1 MANKIGNKRYNKLL
15 SYRNNY
21 YPTGGLLG
29 NFGNQFKE
37 GFQSGKLN
45 APITAIGGIAGN
57 MIGGGKQTGAGN
69 LISSAAN
76 IASAIPGPWG
86 AVAGAGLQVLG
97 GATNALFGT
106 KWNQENIA
114 KTEGTINN
122 LRGLQAD
129 ANSADTLAN
138 MVNNLALGDATFS
151 DSYIGDD
158 GLFSN
163 KAARKARKL
172 RAEMNDANQ
181 YAMNT
186 LELNANNISS
196 SVLDSLE
203 SNYMAL
209 GGLLNKYSNGG
220 SIHINPENRG
230 KFNAT
235 KKRTGKTTEELTHS
249 KNPLTR
255 KRAIFAQNAAK
266 WKHALGGKL
275 DNETPWY
282 YPFLYN
288 MPGASFKDGRYV
300 GNRLL
305 HPIGESYGGGST
317 AGGGVTSSFNVNDY
331 SDLTFNEAFDK
342 AYNNDESVFKYGE
355 KLYNTKKENNPVR
368 ELNNRFVGGSKNR
381 SKLTKRD
388 SYQHE
393 VGPYRLKGL
402 ESPFTKFSFGGHL
415 NTNGSDFM
423 TGLTYIDNGDTHEN
437 NPYEGVPMGMDSEG
451 TPNLVEQ
458 GEVVFN
464 DYVYSNRLRVPKAV
478 RKKYKLRDDMT
489 FADAVKHLTK
499 GYEERPN
506 DSISRDTAMEVLADL
521 ANVQE
526 AERANESIK
535 LDRNISAYGGKINRF
550 DDGGK
555 KKSSGFNWNNLGEP
569 PLWNNLSEHPNPS
582 SPTIINN
589 TWMPTA
595 INPYKGV
602 PNYYGYDKPFW
613 MNDKGE
619 YTKEYTD
626 FINNVYN
633 VDMFKQHM
641 KDQFNWYDN
650 ATEEQKK
657 SPRYAAIQ
665 NFIDTSPEW
674 YENRNTIDNWAISDN
689 LFNTAKQA
697 ALDKNTGIMHVG
709 DMFAQYKR
717 GKADSLMPNG
727 LFPNDLNARIKTPD
741 LLKNAGKE
749 EPSLYL
755 GRSNEALR
763 YAPAIGLGAA
773 VISDALGITNN
784 PEYENAARIEAASRA
799 DYKPVGWNRVGNML
813 RYDPI
818 DRDHYLNRLDATAS
832 ANRRAIAN
840 QSSGNRGAAI
850 AGLLAS
856 DYNTMDKLG
865 EADFNTAKEN
875 FARRAQVEEFNR
887 ATNQLNSQGLLQA
900 DTANQ
905 GAYANATGRRLT
917 GLTTAAQMRQ
927 GIKDAAEAN
936 RTANM
941 SEFLSALGDIGYEN
955 KAMNIIR
962 RLAESGAL
970 GGLSAEHPLASG
982 YLATPGSRRRN
993 KRRR

>member
-1 MANKIGNKRYNKLL
+1 MANKTSNKRYNKLL

-21 YPTGGLLG
+21 YPLGGLLG

-37 GFQSGKLN
+37 GFQEGKLN

-69 LISSAAN
+69 LISSASN

-86 AVAGAGLQVLG
+86 AVAGAGLQILG

-106 KWNQENIA
+106 KWNRENIA
-114 KTEGTINN
+114 KTENTINN
-122 LRGLQAD
+122 LRGLRAD
-129 ANSADTLAN
+129 ANSVDTLTN
-138 MVNNLALGDATFS
+138 MVNNLTLGDATFS

-172 RAEMNDANQ
+172 RAEMRDAND
-181 YAMNT
+181 YAIDT
-186 LELNANNISS
+186 LELNADNINTGI
-196 SVLDSLE
+196 LDSLE
-203 SNYMAL
+203 SNYAAL
-209 GGLLNKYSNGG
+209 GGFINKYSDGG

-255 KRAIFAQNAAK
+255 KRAIFAQNASH
-266 WKHALGGKL
+266 WKHA
-275 DNETPWY
+275 
-282 YPFLYN
+282 
-288 MPGASFKDGRYV
+288 
-300 GNRLL
+300 
-305 HPIGESYGGGST
+305 
-317 AGGGVTSSFNVNDY
+317 
-331 SDLTFNEAFDK
+331 
-342 AYNNDESVFKYGE
+342 
-355 KLYNTKKENNPVR
+355 
-368 ELNNRFVGGSKNR
+368 
-381 SKLTKRD
+381 
-388 SYQHE
+388 
-393 VGPYRLKGL
+393 
-402 ESPFTKFSFGGHL
+402 FGGHL

-423 TGLTYIDNGDTHEN
+423 TGLTYIDNGNTHEN
-437 NPYEGVPMGMDSEG
+437 NPYEGVPMGADSEG

-464 DYVYSNRLRVPKAV
+464 DYVYSNRLQVPKDV
-478 RKKYKLRDDMT
+478 RKKYKLRDNMT
-489 FADAVKHLTK
+489 FADAVKYLTK
-499 GYEERPN
+499 SYEERPN
-506 DSISRDTAMEVLADL
+506 DSISRDTAMEILADL
-521 ANVQE
+521 ANAQE
-526 AERANESIK
+526 AERANESIRINK
-535 LDRNISAYGGKINRF
+535 NKSAYGGKINRF
-550 DDGGK
+550 DRGEDK
-555 KKSSGFNWNNLGEP
+555 ESNDFNWNNLGEA
-569 PLWNNLSEHPNPS
+569 PLWNNLLEQPNPS
-582 SPTIINN
+582 SPTILNN

-619 YTKEYTD
+619 YNKEYTD

-633 VDMFKQHM
+633 VDMFKKHL
-641 KDQFNWYDN
+641 KDQFNFYDN

-674 YENRNTIDNWAISDN
+674 YENRNTIDDWAISDN
-689 LFNTAKQA
+689 LFNTAKKLA
-697 ALDKNTGIMHVG
+697 VDKNTGIMHVG

-717 GKADSLMPNG
+717 GKANSLMPNG
-727 LFPNDLNARIKTPD
+727 LFPNNLNDRIKTPD
-741 LLKNAGKE
+741 LIKNAGKE
-749 EPSLYL
+749 EPPLYL

-773 VISDALGITNN
+773 VISDALGLTNN

-799 DYKPVGWNRVGNML
+799 DYKPVGFERLGNYL
-813 RYDPI
+813 KYRPFDTDYL
-818 DRDHYLNRLDATAS
+818 LNRMDADAAAS
-832 ANRRAIAN
+832 RRAIAN
-840 QSSGNRGAAI
+840 QSAGNTGAAI
-850 AGLLAS
+850 AGILAS
-856 DYNTMDKLG
+856 DYNTIGRLG
-865 EADFNTAKEN
+865 EAKIAADKEN

-887 ATNQLNSQGLLQA
+887 ATNQYNSQGALQA

-905 GAYANATGRRLT
+905 GAYANASGRRLT

-936 RTANM
+936 RAANI

-955 KAMNIIR
+955 KSMNIIR

-970 GGLSAEHPLASG
+970 GGLSAGHPLAEEI
-982 YLATPGSRRRN
+982 ATPGSRRKN

>member
-21 YPTGGLLG
+21 YAPGGLLG

-37 GFQSGKLN
+37 GFQEGKLN

-57 MIGGGKQTGAGN
+57 MIGGGKQTGVGN
-69 LISSAAN
+69 LLSSASN

-97 GATNALFGT
+97 GITNAAFGT
-106 KWNQENIA
+106 KWNKENIA
-114 KTEGTINN
+114 KTENTINN

-129 ANSADTLAN
+129 ANSHDSLVAN
-138 MVNNLALGDATFS
+138 INNLALGDTTFS
-151 DSYIGDD
+151 NSYIGKD
-158 GLFSN
+158 GWFSN
-163 KAARKARKL
+163 KAAKKARKL
-172 RAEMNDANQ
+172 RAEMRDAND
-181 YAMNT
+181 YAIDT
-186 LELNANNISS
+186 LELNADNISTDI
-196 SVLDSLE
+196 LDSLE
-203 SNYMAL
+203 SNYAAL
-209 GGLLNKYSNGG
+209 GGFINKYSDGG
-220 SIHINPENRG
+220 SIHINPANRG

-255 KRAIFAQNAAK
+255 KRAIFAQNASH
-266 WKHALGGKL
+266 WKHA
-275 DNETPWY
+275 
-282 YPFLYN
+282 
-288 MPGASFKDGRYV
+288 
-300 GNRLL
+300 
-305 HPIGESYGGGST
+305 
-317 AGGGVTSSFNVNDY
+317 
-331 SDLTFNEAFDK
+331 
-342 AYNNDESVFKYGE
+342 
-355 KLYNTKKENNPVR
+355 
-368 ELNNRFVGGSKNR
+368 
-381 SKLTKRD
+381 
-388 SYQHE
+388 
-393 VGPYRLKGL
+393 
-402 ESPFTKFSFGGHL
+402 FGGHL

-437 NPYEGVPMGMDSEG
+437 NPYEGVPMGADSEG

-464 DYVYSNRLRVPKAV
+464 DYVYSNRLQVPKDV
-478 RKKYKLRDDMT
+478 RKKYKLRDNMT
-489 FADAVKHLTK
+489 FADAVKYLTK
-499 GYEERPN
+499 SYEERPN

-526 AERANESIK
+526 AERANKEYN
-535 LDRNISAYGGKINRF
+535 LDKNISAYGGKINRF
-550 DDGGK
+550 DDGGYTK
-555 KKSSGFNWNNLGEP
+555 ETDFNWNNLGET
-569 PLWNNLSEHPNPS
+569 PLWNNLLEKQNPS
-582 SPTIINN
+582 SPTIFNN

-619 YTKEYTD
+619 YNKEYID

-633 VDMFKQHM
+633 VDMFKKHL

-674 YENRNTIDNWAISDN
+674 YENRNTIDDWAISDN
-689 LFNTAKQA
+689 LFNTAKKLA
-697 ALDKNTGIMHVG
+697 VDKNTGIMHVG

-717 GKADSLMPNG
+717 GKANSLMPNG
-727 LFPNDLNARIKTPD
+727 LFPNNLNDRIKTPD
-741 LLKNAGKE
+741 LIKNAGKE
-749 EPSLYL
+749 EPPLYL

-799 DYKPVGWNRVGNML
+799 DYKPVGFERLGNYL
-813 RYDPI
+813 KYKPFDT
-818 DRDHYLNRLDATAS
+818 DYLLNRMDADAAAS
-832 ANRRAIAN
+832 RRAIAN
-840 QSSGNRGAAI
+840 QSAGNTGAAI
-850 AGLLAS
+850 AGILAS
-856 DYNTMDKLG
+856 DYNTIGRLG
-865 EADFNTAKEN
+865 EAKIAADKEN

-887 ATNQLNSQGLLQA
+887 ATNQYNSQGALQA
-900 DTANQ
+900 DIANQ
-905 GAYANATGRRLT
+905 GAYANALSRRLT

-936 RTANM
+936 RAANI

-955 KAMNIIR
+955 KSMNIIR
-962 RLAESGAL
+962 RLAESNAFGR
-970 GGLSAEHPLASG
+970 LSAGHPLVEEI
-982 YLATPGSRRRN
+982 ATPGSRRKN

>member
-21 YPTGGLLG
+21 YAPGGLLG

-37 GFQSGKLN
+37 GFQEGKLN
-45 APITAIGGIAGN
+45 APIIAIGDIAGN

-69 LISSAAN
+69 LISSASN

-97 GATNALFGT
+97 GITNAAFGT
-106 KWNQENIA
+106 KWNKENIA
-114 KTEGTINN
+114 KTENTINN
-122 LRGLQAD
+122 LRGLRAD
-129 ANSADTLAN
+129 ANSVDTLTN
-138 MVNNLALGDATFS
+138 MVNNLTLGDATFS
-151 DSYIGDD
+151 DSYIGKD
-158 GLFSN
+158 GWFSN
-163 KAARKARKL
+163 KAAIKARKL
-172 RAEMNDANQ
+172 RAEMRDAND
-181 YAMNT
+181 YAIDT
-186 LELNANNISS
+186 LELNDDNISTGI
-196 SVLDSLE
+196 LDSLE
-203 SNYMAL
+203 SNYAAL
-209 GGLLNKYSNGG
+209 GGFINKYSDGG
-220 SIHINPENRG
+220 SIHINPANRG

-255 KRAIFAQNAAK
+255 KRAIFAQNASH
-266 WKHALGGKL
+266 WKHA
-275 DNETPWY
+275 
-282 YPFLYN
+282 
-288 MPGASFKDGRYV
+288 
-300 GNRLL
+300 
-305 HPIGESYGGGST
+305 
-317 AGGGVTSSFNVNDY
+317 
-331 SDLTFNEAFDK
+331 
-342 AYNNDESVFKYGE
+342 
-355 KLYNTKKENNPVR
+355 
-368 ELNNRFVGGSKNR
+368 
-381 SKLTKRD
+381 
-388 SYQHE
+388 
-393 VGPYRLKGL
+393 
-402 ESPFTKFSFGGHL
+402 FGGHL

-437 NPYEGVPMGMDSEG
+437 NPYEGVPMGADSEG

-464 DYVYSNRLRVPKAV
+464 DYVYSNRLQVPKAM
-478 RKKYKLRDDMT
+478 RKKYKLRDNMT
-489 FADAVKHLTK
+489 FADAVKYLTK
-499 GYEERPN
+499 SYEERPN

-526 AERANESIK
+526 VIRTNKGYNSDK
-535 LDRNISAYGGKINRF
+535 NISAYGGKINRF
-550 DDGGK
+550 DDGGNK
-555 KKSSGFNWNNLGEP
+555 WT
-569 PLWNNLSEHPNPS
+569 PS
-582 SPTIINN
+582 V
-589 TWMPTA
+589 

-619 YTKEYTD
+619 YNKEYID

-633 VDMFKQHM
+633 VDMFKKHL

-674 YENRNTIDNWAISDN
+674 YENRNTIDDWAISDN
-689 LFNTAKQA
+689 LFNTAKKL

-717 GKADSLMPNG
+717 GKANSLMPNG
-727 LFPNDLNARIKTPD
+727 LFPNNLNDRIKTPD
-741 LLKNAGKE
+741 LIKNAGKE
-749 EPSLYL
+749 EPPLYL

-799 DYKPVGWNRVGNML
+799 DYKPVGFERLGNYL
-813 RYDPI
+813 KYKPFDT
-818 DRDHYLNRLDATAS
+818 DYLLNRMDTDAAAS
-832 ANRRAIAN
+832 RRAIAN
-840 QSSGNRGAAI
+840 QSAGNTGAAI
-850 AGLLAS
+850 AGILAS
-856 DYNTMDKLG
+856 DYNTIGRLG
-865 EADFNTAKEN
+865 EAKIAADKEN

-887 ATNQLNSQGLLQA
+887 ATNQYNSQGALQA
-900 DTANQ
+900 DIANQ
-905 GAYANATGRRLT
+905 GAYANAIGRRLT

-936 RTANM
+936 RAANI

-955 KAMNIIR
+955 KSMNIIR

-970 GGLSAEHPLASG
+970 GGLSAGHPLVEEI
-982 YLATPGSRRRN
+982 ATPGSRRKN

>member
-1 MANKIGNKRYNKLL
+1 MANEIGNKRYNKLL

-21 YPTGGLLG
+21 YAPGGLLG
-29 NFGNQFKE
+29 NFRNQFKE
-37 GFQSGKLN
+37 GFQEGKLN
-45 APITAIGGIAGN
+45 APIIAIGDIAGN

-69 LISSAAN
+69 LISSTSN

-97 GATNALFGT
+97 GITNAAFGT
-106 KWNQENIA
+106 KWNKENIA
-114 KTEGTINN
+114 KTENIINN
-122 LRGLQAD
+122 LRGLRAD
-129 ANSADTLAN
+129 ANSVDTLNN
-138 MVNNLALGDATFS
+138 MVNNLTLGDATFS
-151 DSYIGDD
+151 DSYIGKD
-158 GLFSN
+158 GWFSN

-172 RAEMNDANQ
+172 RAEMRDAND
-181 YAMNT
+181 YAIDT
-186 LELNANNISS
+186 LELNADNISTGI
-196 SVLDSLE
+196 LDSLE
-203 SNYMAL
+203 SNYAAL
-209 GGLLNKYSNGG
+209 GGFINKYSDGG
-220 SIHINPENRG
+220 SIHINPANRG

-255 KRAIFAQNAAK
+255 KRAIFAQNASH
-266 WKHALGGKL
+266 WKHA
-275 DNETPWY
+275 
-282 YPFLYN
+282 
-288 MPGASFKDGRYV
+288 
-300 GNRLL
+300 
-305 HPIGESYGGGST
+305 
-317 AGGGVTSSFNVNDY
+317 
-331 SDLTFNEAFDK
+331 
-342 AYNNDESVFKYGE
+342 
-355 KLYNTKKENNPVR
+355 
-368 ELNNRFVGGSKNR
+368 
-381 SKLTKRD
+381 
-388 SYQHE
+388 
-393 VGPYRLKGL
+393 
-402 ESPFTKFSFGGHL
+402 FGGHL

-437 NPYEGVPMGMDSEG
+437 NPYEGVPMGADSEG

-464 DYVYSNRLRVPKAV
+464 DYVYSNRLQVPKAM
-478 RKKYKLRDDMT
+478 RKKYKLRDNMT
-489 FADAVKHLTK
+489 FADAVKYLTK
-499 GYEERPN
+499 SYEERPN

-526 AERANESIK
+526 VIRTNKGYNSDK
-535 LDRNISAYGGKINRF
+535 NISAYGGKINKF
-550 DDGGK
+550 KTGGDTK
-555 KKSSGFNWNNLGEP
+555 ETDFNWNNLGET
-569 PLWNNLSEHPNPS
+569 PLWNNLLEQPNQS
-582 SPTIINN
+582 SPTILNN
-589 TWMPTA
+589 TWMPTV

-619 YTKEYTD
+619 YNEEYID

-633 VDMFKQHM
+633 VDMFKKHL

-674 YENRNTIDNWAISDN
+674 YENRNTIDDWAISDN
-689 LFNTAKQA
+689 LFNTAKKLA
-697 ALDKNTGIMHVG
+697 VDKNTGIMHVG

-717 GKADSLMPNG
+717 GKANSLMPNG
-727 LFPNDLNARIKTPD
+727 LFPNNLNDRIKTPD
-741 LLKNAGKE
+741 LIKNAGKE
-749 EPSLYL
+749 EPPLYL

-799 DYKPVGWNRVGNML
+799 DYKPVGFERLGNYL
-813 RYDPI
+813 KYKPFDT
-818 DRDHYLNRLDATAS
+818 DYLLNRMDADAAAS
-832 ANRRAIAN
+832 RRAIAN
-840 QSSGNRGAAI
+840 QSAGNTGAAI
-850 AGLLAS
+850 AGILAS
-856 DYNTMDKLG
+856 DYNTIGRLG
-865 EADFNTAKEN
+865 EAKIAADKEN

-887 ATNQLNSQGLLQA
+887 ATNQYNSQGALQA
-900 DTANQ
+900 DIANQ
-905 GAYANATGRRLT
+905 GAYANAIGRRLT

-936 RTANM
+936 RAANI

-955 KAMNIIR
+955 KSMNIIR
-962 RLAESGAL
+962 RLAESNAL
-970 GGLSAEHPLASG
+970 GGLSAGHPLVEEI
-982 YLATPGSRRRN
+982 ATPGSRRKN

>member
-1 MANKIGNKRYNKLL
+1 MTNKTNNRRYNKLL

-21 YPTGGLLG
+21 YAPGGLLG

-37 GFQSGKLN
+37 GFQEGKLN

-69 LISSAAN
+69 LMSSASN

-97 GATNALFGT
+97 GLTNAAFGT
-106 KWNQENIA
+106 KWNKENIA
-114 KTEGTINN
+114 KTENTINN

-129 ANSADTLAN
+129 ANSNDSLIAN
-138 MVNNLALGDATFS
+138 INNLALGDANFS
-151 DSYIGDD
+151 NSYIGKD
-158 GLFSN
+158 GWFSN
-163 KAARKARKL
+163 KAAKKARKL
-172 RAEMNDANQ
+172 RAEMRDAND
-181 YAMNT
+181 YAIDT
-186 LELNANNISS
+186 LELNADNISTDI
-196 SVLDSLE
+196 LDSLE
-203 SNYMAL
+203 SNYAAL
-209 GGLLNKYSNGG
+209 GGFINKYSDGG
-220 SIHINPENRG
+220 SIHINPANRG

-255 KRAIFAQNAAK
+255 KRAIFAQNASH
-266 WKHALGGKL
+266 WKHA
-275 DNETPWY
+275 
-282 YPFLYN
+282 
-288 MPGASFKDGRYV
+288 
-300 GNRLL
+300 
-305 HPIGESYGGGST
+305 
-317 AGGGVTSSFNVNDY
+317 
-331 SDLTFNEAFDK
+331 
-342 AYNNDESVFKYGE
+342 
-355 KLYNTKKENNPVR
+355 
-368 ELNNRFVGGSKNR
+368 
-381 SKLTKRD
+381 
-388 SYQHE
+388 
-393 VGPYRLKGL
+393 
-402 ESPFTKFSFGGHL
+402 FGGHL

-437 NPYEGVPMGMDSEG
+437 NPYEGVPMGADSEG

-458 GEVVFN
+458 GEVIFN
-464 DYVYSNRLRVPKAV
+464 DYVYSNRLQVPKAV
-478 RKKYKLRDDMT
+478 RKKYKLRDNMT
-489 FADAVKHLTK
+489 FADAVKYLTK
-499 GYEERPN
+499 SYEERPN
-506 DSISRDTAMEVLADL
+506 DSISRDTTMEVLADL
-521 ANVQE
+521 ANIQE
-526 AERANESIK
+526 VERANKGYNSDK
-535 LDRNISAYGGKINRF
+535 NISAYGGRINKFKI
-550 DDGGK
+550 GGDTK
-555 KKSSGFNWNNLGEP
+555 ETDFNWNNLRET
-569 PLWNNLSEHPNPS
+569 PLWNNLLEKPNLS
-582 SPTIINN
+582 SPTIFNN

-619 YTKEYTD
+619 YNKEYTD

-633 VDMFKQHM
+633 VDMFKKHL

-674 YENRNTIDNWAISDN
+674 YKNRNTIDDWAISDN
-689 LFNTAKQA
+689 LFNTVKKLAV
-697 ALDKNTGIMHVG
+697 DKNTGIMHVG

-717 GKADSLMPNG
+717 GKANSLMPNG
-727 LFPNDLNARIKTPD
+727 LFPNNLNDRIKTPD
-741 LLKNAGKE
+741 LIKNAGNE
-749 EPSLYL
+749 EPPLYL

-799 DYKPVGWNRVGNML
+799 DYKPVGFERLGNYL
-813 RYDPI
+813 KYQPFDT
-818 DRDHYLNRLDATAS
+818 DYLLNRMDADAAAS
-832 ANRRAIAN
+832 RRAIAN
-840 QSSGNRGAAI
+840 QSAGNTGAAI
-850 AGLLAS
+850 AGILAS
-856 DYNTMDKLG
+856 DYNTIGRLG
-865 EADFNTAKEN
+865 EAKIAADKEN

-887 ATNQLNSQGLLQA
+887 ATNQYNSQGALQA

-905 GAYANATGRRLT
+905 GAYANALSRRLT

-927 GIKDAAEAN
+927 GIKDTAEAN
-936 RTANM
+936 RAANI

-955 KAMNIIR
+955 KSMNIIR
-962 RLAESGAL
+962 RLAESNAF
-970 GGLSAEHPLASG
+970 GGLSAGHPLVEEI
-982 YLATPGSRRRN
+982 ATSGSRRKN

>member
-1 MANKIGNKRYNKLL
+1 MTNKIGNKRYNKLL

-21 YPTGGLLG
+21 YAPGGLLG

-37 GFQSGKLN
+37 GFQEGKLN

-57 MIGGGKQTGAGN
+57 MIGGGRQTGAGN
-69 LISSAAN
+69 LLSSASN

-97 GATNALFGT
+97 GITNAAFGT
-106 KWNQENIA
+106 KWNKENIA
-114 KTEGTINN
+114 KTENTINN
-122 LRGLQAD
+122 LRGLRAD
-129 ANSADTLAN
+129 ANSADTLTN
-138 MVNNLALGDATFS
+138 MVNNLTLGDATFS
-151 DSYIGDD
+151 DSYIGKD
-158 GLFSN
+158 GWFSN
-163 KAARKARKL
+163 KAAKKARKL
-172 RAEMNDANQ
+172 RAEMRDAND
-181 YAMNT
+181 YAIDT
-186 LELNANNISS
+186 LELNADNISTGI
-196 SVLDSLE
+196 LDSLE
-203 SNYMAL
+203 SNYAAL
-209 GGLLNKYSNGG
+209 GGFINKYSDGG
-220 SIHINPENRG
+220 SIHINPANRG

-255 KRAIFAQNAAK
+255 KRAIFAQNASY
-266 WKHALGGKL
+266 WKHALGGEL
-275 DNETPWY
+275 ENGTPWY
-282 YPFLYN
+282 TSLLYN
-288 MPGASFKDGRYV
+288 MPGATFKDGKYI

-305 HPIGESYGGGST
+305 HPIGGKFGGGKSI
-317 AGGGVTSSFNVNDY
+317 GGGAESSFNVNDY
-331 SDLTFNEAFDK
+331 SNLTFNEAFDK
-342 AYNNDESVFKYGE
+342 AYNNAEDVFRYGE

-368 ELNNRFVGGSKNR
+368 ELNNRFVGGSKSR
-381 SKLTKRD
+381 SKLTKKD
-388 SYQHE
+388 SYQHAT
-393 VGPYRLKGL
+393 GPYKLKGL
-402 ESPFTKFSFGGHL
+402 ESFPMKFSFGGHL

-437 NPYEGVPMGMDSEG
+437 NPYEGVPMGADSEG

-458 GEVVFN
+458 GEVIFN
-464 DYVYSNRLRVPKAV
+464 DYVYSNRLQVPKAV
-478 RKKYKLRDDMT
+478 RKKYKLRDNMT
-489 FADAVKHLTK
+489 FADAVKYLTK
-499 GYEERPN
+499 SYEERPN

-526 AERANESIK
+526 AERANKEYNSDK
-535 LDRNISAYGGKINRF
+535 NISAYGGRINKF
-550 DDGGK
+550 KTGGDTK
-555 KKSSGFNWNNLGEP
+555 ETDFNWNNLGET
-569 PLWNNLSEHPNPS
+569 PLWNNLLEQSNPS
-582 SPTIINN
+582 SPTILNN

-595 INPYKGV
+595 INPYKGI

-619 YTKEYTD
+619 YNKEYID

-633 VDMFKQHM
+633 VDMFKKHL
-641 KDQFNWYDN
+641 KDQFNFYDN

-674 YENRNTIDNWAISDN
+674 YENRNTIDDWAISDN
-689 LFNTAKQA
+689 LFNTAKKLA
-697 ALDKNTGIMHVG
+697 VDKNTGIMHVG

-717 GKADSLMPNG
+717 GKANSLMPNG
-727 LFPNDLNARIKTPD
+727 LFPNNLNDRIKTPD
-741 LLKNAGKE
+741 LIKNAGKE
-749 EPSLYL
+749 EPPLYL

-773 VISDALGITNN
+773 IISDALGITNN

-799 DYKPVGWNRVGNML
+799 DYKPVGFERLGNYL
-813 RYDPI
+813 KYQPFDTN
-818 DRDHYLNRLDATAS
+818 YLLNRMDADAAAS
-832 ANRRAIAN
+832 RRAIAN
-840 QSSGNRGAAI
+840 QSAGNTGAAI
-850 AGLLAS
+850 AGILAS
-856 DYNTMDKLG
+856 DYNTIGRLG
-865 EADFNTAKEN
+865 EAKIAADKEN

-887 ATNQLNSQGLLQA
+887 ATNQYNSQGALQA
-900 DTANQ
+900 DIANQ
-905 GAYANATGRRLT
+905 GAYANAIGRRLT

-936 RTANM
+936 RAVNI

-955 KAMNIIR
+955 KSMNIIR

-970 GGLSAEHPLASG
+970 GGLSAGHPLVEEI
-982 YLATPGSRRRN
+982 ATSGSRRKN

>member
-21 YPTGGLLG
+21 YAPGGLLG

-37 GFQSGKLN
+37 GFQEGKLN

-69 LISSAAN
+69 LISSASN

-97 GATNALFGT
+97 GITNAAFGT
-106 KWNQENIA
+106 KWNKENIA
-114 KTEGTINN
+114 KTENTINN

-129 ANSADTLAN
+129 ANSNDSLIAN
-138 MVNNLALGDATFS
+138 INNLALGDTTFS
-151 DSYIGDD
+151 NSYIGKD
-158 GLFSN
+158 GWFSN
-163 KAARKARKL
+163 KAAKKARKL
-172 RAEMNDANQ
+172 RAEMRDAND
-181 YAMNT
+181 YAIDT
-186 LELNANNISS
+186 LELNADNINTDI
-196 SVLDSLE
+196 LDSLE
-203 SNYMAL
+203 SNYAAL
-209 GGLLNKYSNGG
+209 GGFINKYSDGG
-220 SIHINPENRG
+220 SIHINPANRG

-255 KRAIFAQNAAK
+255 KRAIFSQNASH
-266 WKHALGGKL
+266 WKHA
-275 DNETPWY
+275 
-282 YPFLYN
+282 
-288 MPGASFKDGRYV
+288 
-300 GNRLL
+300 
-305 HPIGESYGGGST
+305 
-317 AGGGVTSSFNVNDY
+317 
-331 SDLTFNEAFDK
+331 
-342 AYNNDESVFKYGE
+342 
-355 KLYNTKKENNPVR
+355 
-368 ELNNRFVGGSKNR
+368 
-381 SKLTKRD
+381 
-388 SYQHE
+388 
-393 VGPYRLKGL
+393 
-402 ESPFTKFSFGGHL
+402 FGGHL

-437 NPYEGVPMGMDSEG
+437 NPYEGVPMGADSEG

-464 DYVYSNRLRVPKAV
+464 DYVYSNRLQVPKDV
-478 RKKYKLRDDMT
+478 RKKYKLRDNMT
-489 FADAVKHLTK
+489 FADAVKYLTK
-499 GYEERPN
+499 SYEERPN
-506 DSISRDTAMEVLADL
+506 DSISRDTSMEVLADL

-526 AERANESIK
+526 AERANKEYNSDK
-535 LDRNISAYGGKINRF
+535 NISAYGGKINRF
-550 DDGGK
+550 DDGGDTK
-555 KKSSGFNWNNLGEP
+555 ETDFNWNNLGET
-569 PLWNNLSEHPNPS
+569 PLWNNLLRQPNQS
-582 SPTIINN
+582 SSTILNN

-619 YTKEYTD
+619 YNKEYID

-633 VDMFKQHM
+633 VDMFKKHL

-674 YENRNTIDNWAISDN
+674 YENRNTIDDWAISDN
-689 LFNTAKQA
+689 LFNTVKKL
-697 ALDKNTGIMHVG
+697 ALDKDTGIMHVG

-717 GKADSLMPNG
+717 GKANNLMPNG
-727 LFPNDLNARIKTPD
+727 LFPNNLNDRIKTPD
-741 LLKNAGKE
+741 LIKNAGKE
-749 EPSLYL
+749 EPPLYL

-773 VISDALGITNN
+773 IISDALGITNN

-799 DYKPVGWNRVGNML
+799 DYKPVGFERLGNYL
-813 RYDPI
+813 KYKPFDT
-818 DRDHYLNRLDATAS
+818 DYLLNRMDADAAAS
-832 ANRRAIAN
+832 RRAIAN
-840 QSSGNRGAAI
+840 QSAGNTGAAI
-850 AGLLAS
+850 AGILAS
-856 DYNTMDKLG
+856 DYNTIGRLG
-865 EADFNTAKEN
+865 EAKIAADKEN

-887 ATNQLNSQGLLQA
+887 ATNQYNSQGALQA
-900 DTANQ
+900 DIANQ
-905 GAYANATGRRLT
+905 GAYANALGRRLT

-936 RTANM
+936 RAANI

-955 KAMNIIR
+955 KSMNIIR

-970 GGLSAEHPLASG
+970 GGLSAGHPLVEEI
-982 YLATPGSRRRN
+982 ATPGSRRKN

>member
-21 YPTGGLLG
+21 YAPGGLLG

-37 GFQSGKLN
+37 GFQEGKLN

-69 LISSAAN
+69 LISSASN

-97 GATNALFGT
+97 GITNAAFGT
-106 KWNQENIA
+106 KWNKENIA
-114 KTEGTINN
+114 KTENTINN
-122 LRGLQAD
+122 LRGLRAD
-129 ANSADTLAN
+129 ANSVDTLTN
-138 MVNNLALGDATFS
+138 MVNNLTLGDATFS
-151 DSYIGDD
+151 DSYIGKD
-158 GLFSN
+158 GWFSN
-163 KAARKARKL
+163 KAAKKARKL
-172 RAEMNDANQ
+172 RAEMRDAND
-181 YAMNT
+181 YAIDT
-186 LELNANNISS
+186 LELNADNINTDI
-196 SVLDSLE
+196 LDSLE
-203 SNYMAL
+203 SNYAAL
-209 GGLLNKYSNGG
+209 GGFINKYSDGG
-220 SIHINPENRG
+220 SIYINPANRG

-255 KRAIFAQNAAK
+255 KRAIFAQNASH
-266 WKHALGGKL
+266 WKHA
-275 DNETPWY
+275 
-282 YPFLYN
+282 
-288 MPGASFKDGRYV
+288 
-300 GNRLL
+300 
-305 HPIGESYGGGST
+305 
-317 AGGGVTSSFNVNDY
+317 
-331 SDLTFNEAFDK
+331 
-342 AYNNDESVFKYGE
+342 
-355 KLYNTKKENNPVR
+355 
-368 ELNNRFVGGSKNR
+368 
-381 SKLTKRD
+381 
-388 SYQHE
+388 
-393 VGPYRLKGL
+393 
-402 ESPFTKFSFGGHL
+402 FGGHL

-437 NPYEGVPMGMDSEG
+437 NPYEGVPMGADSEG

-458 GEVVFN
+458 GEVIFN
-464 DYVYSNRLRVPKAV
+464 DYVYSNRLQVPKAV
-478 RKKYKLRDDMT
+478 RKKYKLRDNMT
-489 FADAVKHLTK
+489 FADAVKYLTK
-499 GYEERPN
+499 SYEERPN
-506 DSISRDTAMEVLADL
+506 DSISRDTSMEVLADL

-526 AERANESIK
+526 AERANKEHNSDK
-535 LDRNISAYGGKINRF
+535 NISAYGGKINRF
-550 DDGGK
+550 DDGGYTK
-555 KKSSGFNWNNLGEP
+555 ETDFNWNNLGET
-569 PLWNNLSEHPNPS
+569 PLWNNLLEKQNPS
-582 SPTIINN
+582 SPTIFNN

-619 YTKEYTD
+619 YNKEYID

-633 VDMFKQHM
+633 VDMFKKHL

-674 YENRNTIDNWAISDN
+674 YENRNTIDDWAISDN
-689 LFNTAKQA
+689 LFNTAKKL

-717 GKADSLMPNG
+717 GKANSLMPNG
-727 LFPNDLNARIKTPD
+727 LFPNNLNDRIKTPD
-741 LLKNAGKE
+741 LIKNAGKE
-749 EPSLYL
+749 EPPLYL

-799 DYKPVGWNRVGNML
+799 DYKPVGFERLGNYL
-813 RYDPI
+813 KYKPFDT
-818 DRDHYLNRLDATAS
+818 DYLLNRMDADAAAS
-832 ANRRAIAN
+832 RRAIAN
-840 QSSGNRGAAI
+840 QSAGNTGAAI

-856 DYNTMDKLG
+856 DYNTIGRLG
-865 EADFNTAKEN
+865 EAKIAADKEN

-887 ATNQLNSQGLLQA
+887 ATNQYNSQGALQA

-905 GAYANATGRRLT
+905 GAYANALGRRLT

-927 GIKDAAEAN
+927 GIKDTAEAN
-936 RTANM
+936 RAANI

-955 KAMNIIR
+955 KSMNIIR
-962 RLAESGAL
+962 RLAESNAL
-970 GGLSAEHPLASG
+970 GGLSAGHPLVEEI
-982 YLATPGSRRRN
+982 ATPGSRRKN

>member
-1 MANKIGNKRYNKLL
+1 MANKTSNKRYNKLL

-21 YPTGGLLG
+21 YAPGGLLG

-37 GFQSGKLN
+37 GFQEGKLS

-86 AVAGAGLQVLG
+86 AVAGAGLQILG

-106 KWNQENIA
+106 KWNKENIA
-114 KTEGTINN
+114 KTENTINN
-122 LRGLQAD
+122 LRGLRAD
-129 ANSADTLAN
+129 ANSVDTLTN
-138 MVNNLALGDATFS
+138 MVNNLTLGDATFS

-172 RAEMNDANQ
+172 RAEMRDAND
-181 YAMNT
+181 YAIDT
-186 LELNANNISS
+186 LELNADNINTGI
-196 SVLDSLE
+196 LDSLE
-203 SNYMAL
+203 SNYAAL
-209 GGLLNKYSNGG
+209 GGFINKYSDGG
-220 SIHINPENRG
+220 SIHINPANRG

-255 KRAIFAQNAAK
+255 KRAIFAQNASH
-266 WKHALGGKL
+266 WKHA
-275 DNETPWY
+275 
-282 YPFLYN
+282 
-288 MPGASFKDGRYV
+288 
-300 GNRLL
+300 
-305 HPIGESYGGGST
+305 
-317 AGGGVTSSFNVNDY
+317 
-331 SDLTFNEAFDK
+331 
-342 AYNNDESVFKYGE
+342 
-355 KLYNTKKENNPVR
+355 
-368 ELNNRFVGGSKNR
+368 
-381 SKLTKRD
+381 
-388 SYQHE
+388 
-393 VGPYRLKGL
+393 
-402 ESPFTKFSFGGHL
+402 FGGHL

-437 NPYEGVPMGMDSEG
+437 NPYEGVPMGADYEG

-464 DYVYSNRLRVPKAV
+464 DYVYSNRLQVPKDV
-478 RKKYKLRDDMT
+478 RKKYKLRDNMT
-489 FADAVKHLTK
+489 FADAVKYLTK
-499 GYEERPN
+499 SYEERPN
-506 DSISRDTAMEVLADL
+506 DSISRDTAMEILADL
-521 ANVQE
+521 ANAQE
-526 AERANESIK
+526 AERANESIRINK
-535 LDRNISAYGGKINRF
+535 NKSAYGGKINRF
-550 DDGGK
+550 DRGGDK
-555 KKSSGFNWNNLGEP
+555 ESNDFNWNNLGET
-569 PLWNNLSEHPNPS
+569 PLWNNLLEQPNPS
-582 SPTIINN
+582 SPTILNN

-619 YTKEYTD
+619 YNKEYTD

-633 VDMFKQHM
+633 VDMFKKHL
-641 KDQFNWYDN
+641 KDQFNFYDN

-674 YENRNTIDNWAISDN
+674 YENRNTIDDWAISDN
-689 LFNTAKQA
+689 LFNTAKKLA
-697 ALDKNTGIMHVG
+697 VDKNTGIMHVG

-717 GKADSLMPNG
+717 GKANSLMPDG
-727 LFPNDLNARIKTPD
+727 LFPNNLNDRIKTPD
-741 LLKNAGKE
+741 LIKNAGKE
-749 EPSLYL
+749 EPPLYL

-773 VISDALGITNN
+773 VISDALGLTNN
-784 PEYENAARIEAASRA
+784 PEYENAARIEDASRA
-799 DYKPVGWNRVGNML
+799 DYKPVGFERLGNYL
-813 RYDPI
+813 KYRPFDTDYL
-818 DRDHYLNRLDATAS
+818 LNRMDADAAAS
-832 ANRRAIAN
+832 RRAIAN
-840 QSSGNRGAAI
+840 QSAGNTGAAI
-850 AGLLAS
+850 AGILAS
-856 DYNTMDKLG
+856 DYNTIGRLG
-865 EADFNTAKEN
+865 EAKIAADKEN

-887 ATNQLNSQGLLQA
+887 ATNQYNSQGALQA

-905 GAYANATGRRLT
+905 GAYANALGRRLT

-936 RTANM
+936 RAANI
-941 SEFLSALGDIGYEN
+941 SEFLSALGDMGYEN
-955 KAMNIIR
+955 KSMNIIR

-970 GGLSAEHPLASG
+970 GGLSAGHPLAEEI
-982 YLATPGSRRRN
+982 ATPGSRRKN

>member
-21 YPTGGLLG
+21 YAPGGLLG

-37 GFQSGKLN
+37 GFQEGKLN

-57 MIGGGKQTGAGN
+57 MIGGGKQTGVGN
-69 LISSAAN
+69 LLSSASN

-97 GATNALFGT
+97 GITNAAFGT
-106 KWNQENIA
+106 KWNKENIA
-114 KTEGTINN
+114 KTENTINN

-129 ANSADTLAN
+129 ANSNDSLIAN
-138 MVNNLALGDATFS
+138 INNLALGDTTFS
-151 DSYIGDD
+151 NSYIGKD
-158 GLFSN
+158 GWFSN
-163 KAARKARKL
+163 KAAKKARKL
-172 RAEMNDANQ
+172 RAEMRDAND
-181 YAMNT
+181 YAIDT
-186 LELNANNISS
+186 LELNADNISTDI
-196 SVLDSLE
+196 LDSLE
-203 SNYMAL
+203 SNYAAL
-209 GGLLNKYSNGG
+209 GGFINKYSDGG
-220 SIHINPENRG
+220 SIHINPANRG

-255 KRAIFAQNAAK
+255 KRAIFAQNASH
-266 WKHALGGKL
+266 WKHA
-275 DNETPWY
+275 
-282 YPFLYN
+282 
-288 MPGASFKDGRYV
+288 
-300 GNRLL
+300 
-305 HPIGESYGGGST
+305 
-317 AGGGVTSSFNVNDY
+317 
-331 SDLTFNEAFDK
+331 
-342 AYNNDESVFKYGE
+342 
-355 KLYNTKKENNPVR
+355 
-368 ELNNRFVGGSKNR
+368 
-381 SKLTKRD
+381 
-388 SYQHE
+388 
-393 VGPYRLKGL
+393 
-402 ESPFTKFSFGGHL
+402 FGGHL

-437 NPYEGVPMGMDSEG
+437 NPYEGVPMGADSEG

-458 GEVVFN
+458 GEVIFN
-464 DYVYSNRLRVPKAV
+464 DYVYSNRLQVPKAV
-478 RKKYKLRDDMT
+478 RKKYKLRDNMT
-489 FADAVKHLTK
+489 FADAVKYLTK
-499 GYEERPN
+499 SYEERPN

-526 AERANESIK
+526 AERANKEHNSDK
-535 LDRNISAYGGKINRF
+535 NISAYGGKINRF
-550 DDGGK
+550 DDGGDTK
-555 KKSSGFNWNNLGEP
+555 ETDFNWNNLGET
-569 PLWNNLSEHPNPS
+569 PLWNNLLEHPNQS
-582 SPTIINN
+582 SPTIFNN

-619 YTKEYTD
+619 YNKEYID

-633 VDMFKQHM
+633 VDMFKKHL

-674 YENRNTIDNWAISDN
+674 YENRNTIDDWAISDN
-689 LFNTAKQA
+689 LFNTAKKL
-697 ALDKNTGIMHVG
+697 ALDKDTGIMHVG

-717 GKADSLMPNG
+717 GKANSLMPNG
-727 LFPNDLNARIKTPD
+727 LFPNNLNDRIKTPD
-741 LLKNAGKE
+741 LIKNAGKE
-749 EPSLYL
+749 EPPLYL

-799 DYKPVGWNRVGNML
+799 DYKPVGFERLGNYL
-813 RYDPI
+813 KYKPFDT
-818 DRDHYLNRLDATAS
+818 DYLLNRMDADAAAS
-832 ANRRAIAN
+832 RRAIAN
-840 QSSGNRGAAI
+840 QSAGNRGAAI
-850 AGLLAS
+850 AGILAS
-856 DYNTMDKLG
+856 DYNTIGRLG
-865 EADFNTAKEN
+865 EAKIAADKEN

-887 ATNQLNSQGLLQA
+887 ATNQYNSQGALQA

-905 GAYANATGRRLT
+905 GAYANALGRRLT

-936 RTANM
+936 RAANI

-955 KAMNIIR
+955 KSMNIIR

-970 GGLSAEHPLASG
+970 GGLSAGHPLVEEI
-982 YLATPGSRRRN
+982 ATPGSRRKN

>member
-1 MANKIGNKRYNKLL
+1 MANEIGNKRYNKLL

-21 YPTGGLLG
+21 YAPGGLLG
-29 NFGNQFKE
+29 NFRNQFKE
-37 GFQSGKLN
+37 GFQEGKLN
-45 APITAIGGIAGN
+45 APIIAIGDIAGN

-69 LISSAAN
+69 LISSTSN

-97 GATNALFGT
+97 GITNAAFGT
-106 KWNQENIA
+106 KWNKENIA
-114 KTEGTINN
+114 KTENIINN
-122 LRGLQAD
+122 LRGLRAD
-129 ANSADTLAN
+129 ANSVDTLTN
-138 MVNNLALGDATFS
+138 MVNNLTLGDATFS
-151 DSYIGDD
+151 DSYIGKD
-158 GLFSN
+158 GWFSN

-172 RAEMNDANQ
+172 RAEMRDAND
-181 YAMNT
+181 YAIDT
-186 LELNANNISS
+186 LELNADNISTGI
-196 SVLDSLE
+196 LDSLE
-203 SNYMAL
+203 SNYAAL
-209 GGLLNKYSNGG
+209 GGFINKYSDGG
-220 SIHINPENRG
+220 SIHINPANRG

-255 KRAIFAQNAAK
+255 KRAIFAQNASH
-266 WKHALGGKL
+266 WKHA
-275 DNETPWY
+275 
-282 YPFLYN
+282 
-288 MPGASFKDGRYV
+288 
-300 GNRLL
+300 
-305 HPIGESYGGGST
+305 
-317 AGGGVTSSFNVNDY
+317 
-331 SDLTFNEAFDK
+331 
-342 AYNNDESVFKYGE
+342 
-355 KLYNTKKENNPVR
+355 
-368 ELNNRFVGGSKNR
+368 
-381 SKLTKRD
+381 
-388 SYQHE
+388 
-393 VGPYRLKGL
+393 
-402 ESPFTKFSFGGHL
+402 FGGHL

-437 NPYEGVPMGMDSEG
+437 NPYEGVPMGADSEG

-464 DYVYSNRLRVPKAV
+464 DYVYSNRLQVPKAM
-478 RKKYKLRDDMT
+478 RKKYKLRDNMT
-489 FADAVKHLTK
+489 FADAVKYLTK
-499 GYEERPN
+499 SYEERPN

-526 AERANESIK
+526 VIRTNKGYNSDK
-535 LDRNISAYGGKINRF
+535 NISAYGGKINKF
-550 DDGGK
+550 KTGGDTK
-555 KKSSGFNWNNLGEP
+555 ETDFNWNNLGET
-569 PLWNNLSEHPNPS
+569 PLWNNLLEQPNQS
-582 SPTIINN
+582 SPTILNN
-589 TWMPTA
+589 TWMPTV

-619 YTKEYTD
+619 YNKEYID

-633 VDMFKQHM
+633 VDMFKKHL

-674 YENRNTIDNWAISDN
+674 YENRNTIDDWAISDN
-689 LFNTAKQA
+689 LFNTAKKLA
-697 ALDKNTGIMHVG
+697 VDKNTGIMHVG

-717 GKADSLMPNG
+717 GKANSLMPNG
-727 LFPNDLNARIKTPD
+727 LFPNNLNDRIKTPD
-741 LLKNAGKE
+741 LIKNAGKE
-749 EPSLYL
+749 EPPLYL

-818 DRDHYLNRLDATAS
+818 DRDHYLNRLDALAS

-840 QSSGNRGAAI
+840 QSAGNRGAAI

-856 DYNTMDKLG
+856 DYNTIDRLG
-865 EADFNTAKEN
+865 ETDFNAAKEN

-900 DTANQ
+900 DIANQ
-905 GAYANATGRRLT
+905 GAYANALGRRLT

-936 RTANM
+936 RAANI

-955 KAMNIIR
+955 KSMNIIR
-962 RLAESGAL
+962 RLAEANAL
-970 GGLSAEHPLASG
+970 GGLSAGHPLAEEI
-982 YLATPGSRRRN
+982 ATPGSRRKN

>member
-1 MANKIGNKRYNKLL
+1 MTNKIGNKRYNKLL

-21 YPTGGLLG
+21 YAPGGLLG

-37 GFQSGKLN
+37 GFQEGKLN
-45 APITAIGGIAGN
+45 APITAIGDIVGN
-57 MIGGGKQTGAGN
+57 IIGGGKQTGAGN
-69 LISSAAN
+69 LISSASN

-97 GATNALFGT
+97 GITNAAFGT
-106 KWNQENIA
+106 KWNKENIA
-114 KTEGTINN
+114 KTENTINN

-129 ANSADTLAN
+129 ANSADTLTN
-138 MVNNLALGDATFS
+138 MVNNLALGDANFS
-151 DSYIGDD
+151 DSYIGKD
-158 GLFSN
+158 GWFSN
-163 KAARKARKL
+163 KAAKKARKL
-172 RAEMNDANQ
+172 RAEMRDAND
-181 YAMNT
+181 YAIDT
-186 LELNANNISS
+186 LELNADNISTGI
-196 SVLDSLE
+196 LDSLE
-203 SNYMAL
+203 SNYAAL
-209 GGLLNKYSNGG
+209 GGFINKYSDGG
-220 SIHINPENRG
+220 SIHINPANRG

-255 KRAIFAQNAAK
+255 KRAIFAQNASH
-266 WKHALGGKL
+266 WKHA
-275 DNETPWY
+275 
-282 YPFLYN
+282 
-288 MPGASFKDGRYV
+288 
-300 GNRLL
+300 
-305 HPIGESYGGGST
+305 
-317 AGGGVTSSFNVNDY
+317 
-331 SDLTFNEAFDK
+331 
-342 AYNNDESVFKYGE
+342 
-355 KLYNTKKENNPVR
+355 
-368 ELNNRFVGGSKNR
+368 
-381 SKLTKRD
+381 
-388 SYQHE
+388 
-393 VGPYRLKGL
+393 
-402 ESPFTKFSFGGHL
+402 FGGHL

-437 NPYEGVPMGMDSEG
+437 NPYEGVPMGADSEG

-458 GEVVFN
+458 GEVIFN
-464 DYVYSNRLRVPKAV
+464 DYVYSNRLQVPKAV
-478 RKKYKLRDDMT
+478 RKKYKLRDNMT
-489 FADAVKHLTK
+489 FADAVKYLTK
-499 GYEERPN
+499 SYEERPN
-506 DSISRDTAMEVLADL
+506 DSISRDTSMEVLADL

-526 AERANESIK
+526 AERANESIRINK
-535 LDRNISAYGGKINRF
+535 NKSAYGGKINRF
-550 DDGGK
+550 DDGGDTK
-555 KKSSGFNWNNLGEP
+555 DTKETDFNWNNLGET
-569 PLWNNLSEHPNPS
+569 PLWNNLLKQPNQS
-582 SPTIINN
+582 SSTILSN

-619 YTKEYTD
+619 YNKEYID

-633 VDMFKQHM
+633 VDMFKKHL
-641 KDQFNWYDN
+641 KDQFNFYDN

-674 YENRNTIDNWAISDN
+674 YENRNTIDDWAISDN
-689 LFNTAKQA
+689 LFNTAKKLA
-697 ALDKNTGIMHVG
+697 VDKNTGIMHVG

-717 GKADSLMPNG
+717 GKANSLMPNG
-727 LFPNDLNARIKTPD
+727 LFPNNLNDRIKTPD
-741 LLKNAGKE
+741 LIKNAGKE
-749 EPSLYL
+749 EPPLYL

-799 DYKPVGWNRVGNML
+799 DYKPVGFERLGNYL
-813 RYDPI
+813 KYQPFDT
-818 DRDHYLNRLDATAS
+818 DYLLNRMDADAAAS
-832 ANRRAIAN
+832 RRAIAN
-840 QSSGNRGAAI
+840 QSAGNTGAAI
-850 AGLLAS
+850 AGILAS
-856 DYNTMDKLG
+856 DYNTIGRLG
-865 EADFNTAKEN
+865 EAKIAADKEN

-887 ATNQLNSQGLLQA
+887 ATNQYNSQGALQA

-905 GAYANATGRRLT
+905 GAYANALGRRLT

-936 RTANM
+936 RAANI

-955 KAMNIIR
+955 KSMNIIR

-970 GGLSAEHPLASG
+970 GGLSAGHPLVEEI
-982 YLATPGSRRRN
+982 ATSGSRRKN

>member
-1 MANKIGNKRYNKLL
+1 MANEIGNKRYNKLL

-21 YPTGGLLG
+21 YAPGGLLG
-29 NFGNQFKE
+29 NFRNQFKE
-37 GFQSGKLN
+37 GFQEGKLN
-45 APITAIGGIAGN
+45 APIIAIGDIAGN

-69 LISSAAN
+69 LISSTSN

-97 GATNALFGT
+97 GITNAAFGT
-106 KWNQENIA
+106 KWNKENIA
-114 KTEGTINN
+114 KTENTINN
-122 LRGLQAD
+122 LRGLRAD
-129 ANSADTLAN
+129 ANSADTLTN
-138 MVNNLALGDATFS
+138 MVNNLTLGDATFS
-151 DSYIGDD
+151 DSYIGKD
-158 GLFSN
+158 GWFSN

-172 RAEMNDANQ
+172 RAEMRDAND
-181 YAMNT
+181 YAIDT
-186 LELNANNISS
+186 LELNADNISTGI
-196 SVLDSLE
+196 LDSLE
-203 SNYMAL
+203 SNYAAL
-209 GGLLNKYSNGG
+209 GGFINKYSDGG
-220 SIHINPENRG
+220 SIHINPANRG

-255 KRAIFAQNAAK
+255 KRAIFAQNASH
-266 WKHALGGKL
+266 WKHA
-275 DNETPWY
+275 
-282 YPFLYN
+282 
-288 MPGASFKDGRYV
+288 
-300 GNRLL
+300 
-305 HPIGESYGGGST
+305 
-317 AGGGVTSSFNVNDY
+317 
-331 SDLTFNEAFDK
+331 
-342 AYNNDESVFKYGE
+342 
-355 KLYNTKKENNPVR
+355 
-368 ELNNRFVGGSKNR
+368 
-381 SKLTKRD
+381 
-388 SYQHE
+388 
-393 VGPYRLKGL
+393 
-402 ESPFTKFSFGGHL
+402 FGGHL

-437 NPYEGVPMGMDSEG
+437 NPYEGVPMGADSEG

-464 DYVYSNRLRVPKAV
+464 DYVYSNRLQVPKAV
-478 RKKYKLRDDMT
+478 RKKYKLRDNMT
-489 FADAVKHLTK
+489 FADAVKYLTK
-499 GYEERPN
+499 SYEERPN
-506 DSISRDTAMEVLADL
+506 DSISRDTSMEVLADL

-526 AERANESIK
+526 VIRTNKGYNSDK
-535 LDRNISAYGGKINRF
+535 NISAYGGKINKF
-550 DDGGK
+550 KTGGDTK
-555 KKSSGFNWNNLGEP
+555 ETDFNWNNLGET
-569 PLWNNLSEHPNPS
+569 PLWNNLLEQPNQS
-582 SPTIINN
+582 SPTILNN
-589 TWMPTA
+589 TWMPTV

-619 YTKEYTD
+619 YNEEYID

-633 VDMFKQHM
+633 VDMFKKHL

-674 YENRNTIDNWAISDN
+674 YENRNTIDDWAISDN
-689 LFNTAKQA
+689 LFNTAKKLA
-697 ALDKNTGIMHVG
+697 VDKNTGIMHVG

-717 GKADSLMPNG
+717 GKANSLMPNG
-727 LFPNDLNARIKTPD
+727 LFPNNLNDRIKTPD
-741 LLKNAGKE
+741 LIKNAGKE
-749 EPSLYL
+749 EPPLYL

-818 DRDHYLNRLDATAS
+818 DRDHYLNRLDALAS

-840 QSSGNRGAAI
+840 QSAGNRGAAI

-856 DYNTMDKLG
+856 DYNTIDRLG
-865 EADFNTAKEN
+865 ETDFNAAKEN

-905 GAYANATGRRLT
+905 GAYANAIGRRLT

-936 RTANM
+936 RAANI

-955 KAMNIIR
+955 KSMNIIR
-962 RLAESGAL
+962 RLAEANAL
-970 GGLSAEHPLASG
+970 GGLSAGHPLVEEI
-982 YLATPGSRRRN
+982 ATPGSRRKN

>member
-1 MANKIGNKRYNKLL
+1 MANKTSNKRYNKLL

-21 YPTGGLLG
+21 YAPGGLLG

-37 GFQSGKLN
+37 GFQEGKLN

-86 AVAGAGLQVLG
+86 AVAGAGLQILG

-106 KWNQENIA
+106 KWNKENIA
-114 KTEGTINN
+114 KTENTINN
-122 LRGLQAD
+122 LRGLRAD
-129 ANSADTLAN
+129 ANSVDTLTN
-138 MVNNLALGDATFS
+138 MVNNLTLGDATFS

-163 KAARKARKL
+163 KAARKAKKL
-172 RAEMNDANQ
+172 RAEMRDAND
-181 YAMNT
+181 YAIDT
-186 LELNANNISS
+186 LELNADNINTGI
-196 SVLDSLE
+196 LDSLE
-203 SNYMAL
+203 SNYAAL
-209 GGLLNKYSNGG
+209 GGFINKYSDGG
-220 SIHINPENRG
+220 SIHINPANRG

-255 KRAIFAQNAAK
+255 KRAIFAQNASH
-266 WKHALGGKL
+266 WKHA
-275 DNETPWY
+275 
-282 YPFLYN
+282 
-288 MPGASFKDGRYV
+288 
-300 GNRLL
+300 
-305 HPIGESYGGGST
+305 
-317 AGGGVTSSFNVNDY
+317 
-331 SDLTFNEAFDK
+331 
-342 AYNNDESVFKYGE
+342 
-355 KLYNTKKENNPVR
+355 
-368 ELNNRFVGGSKNR
+368 
-381 SKLTKRD
+381 
-388 SYQHE
+388 
-393 VGPYRLKGL
+393 
-402 ESPFTKFSFGGHL
+402 FGGHL

-423 TGLTYIDNGDTHEN
+423 IGLTYIDNGDTHEN
-437 NPYEGVPMGMDSEG
+437 NPYEGVPMGADSEG

-464 DYVYSNRLRVPKAV
+464 DYVYSNRLQVPKDV
-478 RKKYKLRDDMT
+478 RKKYKLRDNMT
-489 FADAVKHLTK
+489 FADAVKYLTK
-499 GYEERPN
+499 SYEERPN
-506 DSISRDTAMEVLADL
+506 DSISRDTAMEILADL
-521 ANVQE
+521 ANAQE
-526 AERANESIK
+526 AERANESIRINK
-535 LDRNISAYGGKINRF
+535 NKSAYGGRINKF
-550 DDGGK
+550 KTGGDTK
-555 KKSSGFNWNNLGEP
+555 ETDFNWNNLGET
-569 PLWNNLSEHPNPS
+569 PLWNNLLEQPNPS
-582 SPTIINN
+582 SPTIFNN

-619 YTKEYTD
+619 YNKEYTD

-633 VDMFKQHM
+633 VDMLKKHL
-641 KDQFNWYDN
+641 KDQFNFYDN

-674 YENRNTIDNWAISDN
+674 YENRNTIDDWAISDN
-689 LFNTAKQA
+689 LFNTAKKLA
-697 ALDKNTGIMHVG
+697 VDKNTGIMHVG

-717 GKADSLMPNG
+717 GKANSLMPDG
-727 LFPNDLNARIKTPD
+727 LFPNNLNDRIKTPD
-741 LLKNAGKE
+741 LIKNAGKE
-749 EPSLYL
+749 EPPLYL

-773 VISDALGITNN
+773 VISDALGLTNN

-799 DYKPVGWNRVGNML
+799 DYKPVGFERLGNYL
-813 RYDPI
+813 KYRPFDTDYL
-818 DRDHYLNRLDATAS
+818 LNRMDADAAAS
-832 ANRRAIAN
+832 RRAIAN
-840 QSSGNRGAAI
+840 QSAGNTGAAI
-850 AGLLAS
+850 AGILAS
-856 DYNTMDKLG
+856 DYNTIGRLG
-865 EADFNTAKEN
+865 EAKIAADKEN

-887 ATNQLNSQGLLQA
+887 ATNQYNSQGALQA

-905 GAYANATGRRLT
+905 GAYANALGRRLT

-936 RTANM
+936 RAANI

-955 KAMNIIR
+955 KSMNIIR

-970 GGLSAEHPLASG
+970 GGLSAGHPLAEEI
-982 YLATPGSRRRN
+982 ATPGSRRKN

>member
-21 YPTGGLLG
+21 YAPGGLLG

-37 GFQSGKLN
+37 GFQEGKLN

-57 MIGGGKQTGAGN
+57 MIGGGKQTGVGN
-69 LISSAAN
+69 LLSSASN

-97 GATNALFGT
+97 GITNAAFGT
-106 KWNQENIA
+106 KWNKENIA
-114 KTEGTINN
+114 KTENTINN

-129 ANSADTLAN
+129 ANSNDSLIAN
-138 MVNNLALGDATFS
+138 INNLALGDTTFS
-151 DSYIGDD
+151 NSYIGKD
-158 GLFSN
+158 GWFSN
-163 KAARKARKL
+163 KAAKKARKL
-172 RAEMNDANQ
+172 RAEMRDAND
-181 YAMNT
+181 YAIDT
-186 LELNANNISS
+186 LELNADNINTGI
-196 SVLDSLE
+196 LDSLE
-203 SNYMAL
+203 SNYAAL
-209 GGLLNKYSNGG
+209 GGFINKYSDGG
-220 SIHINPENRG
+220 SIYINPANRG

-255 KRAIFAQNAAK
+255 KRAIFAQNASH
-266 WKHALGGKL
+266 WKHA
-275 DNETPWY
+275 
-282 YPFLYN
+282 
-288 MPGASFKDGRYV
+288 
-300 GNRLL
+300 
-305 HPIGESYGGGST
+305 
-317 AGGGVTSSFNVNDY
+317 
-331 SDLTFNEAFDK
+331 
-342 AYNNDESVFKYGE
+342 
-355 KLYNTKKENNPVR
+355 
-368 ELNNRFVGGSKNR
+368 
-381 SKLTKRD
+381 
-388 SYQHE
+388 
-393 VGPYRLKGL
+393 
-402 ESPFTKFSFGGHL
+402 FGGHL

-437 NPYEGVPMGMDSEG
+437 NPYEGVPMGTDSEG

-458 GEVVFN
+458 GEVIFN
-464 DYVYSNRLRVPKAV
+464 DYVYSNRLQVPKAV
-478 RKKYKLRDDMT
+478 RKKYKLRDNMT
-489 FADAVKHLTK
+489 FADAVKYLTK
-499 GYEERPN
+499 SYEERPN

-526 AERANESIK
+526 AERANKEYNSDK
-535 LDRNISAYGGKINRF
+535 NISAYGGKINRF
-550 DDGGK
+550 DDGGDTK
-555 KKSSGFNWNNLGEP
+555 ETDFNWNNLGET
-569 PLWNNLSEHPNPS
+569 PLWNNLLEQPNQS
-582 SPTIINN
+582 SPTILNN

-619 YTKEYTD
+619 YNKEYID

-633 VDMFKQHM
+633 VDMFKKHL

-674 YENRNTIDNWAISDN
+674 YENRNTIDDWAISDN
-689 LFNTAKQA
+689 LFNTAKKLA
-697 ALDKNTGIMHVG
+697 VDKNTGIMHVG

-717 GKADSLMPNG
+717 GKANSLMPNG
-727 LFPNDLNARIKTPD
+727 LFPNNLNDRIKTPD
-741 LLKNAGKE
+741 LIKNAGKE

-773 VISDALGITNN
+773 IISDALGITNN
-784 PEYENAARIEAASRA
+784 PEYENAARIEAASIA
-799 DYKPVGWNRVGNML
+799 DYKPVGFERLGNYL
-813 RYDPI
+813 KYRPFDTDYL
-818 DRDHYLNRLDATAS
+818 LNRMDADAAAS
-832 ANRRAIAN
+832 RRAIAN
-840 QSSGNRGAAI
+840 QSAGNRGAAI

-856 DYNTMDKLG
+856 DYNTIGRLG
-865 EADFNTAKEN
+865 EAKIAADKEN

-887 ATNQLNSQGLLQA
+887 ATNQYNSQGALQA
-900 DTANQ
+900 DIANQ
-905 GAYANATGRRLT
+905 GAYANALSRRLT

-936 RTANM
+936 RAANI

-955 KAMNIIR
+955 KSMNIIR

-970 GGLSAEHPLASG
+970 GGLSAGHPLAEEI
-982 YLATPGSRRRN
+982 ATPGSRRKN

>member
-1 MANKIGNKRYNKLL
+1 MANEIGNKRYNKLL

-21 YPTGGLLG
+21 YAPGGLLG
-29 NFGNQFKE
+29 NFRNQFKE
-37 GFQSGKLN
+37 GFQEGKLN
-45 APITAIGGIAGN
+45 APIIAIGDIAGN

-69 LISSAAN
+69 LISSTSN

-97 GATNALFGT
+97 GITNAAFGT
-106 KWNQENIA
+106 KWNKENIA
-114 KTEGTINN
+114 KTENIINN
-122 LRGLQAD
+122 LRGLRAD
-129 ANSADTLAN
+129 ANSVDTLTN
-138 MVNNLALGDATFS
+138 MVNNLTLGDATFS
-151 DSYIGDD
+151 DSYIGKD
-158 GLFSN
+158 GWFSN

-172 RAEMNDANQ
+172 RAEMRDAND
-181 YAMNT
+181 YAIDT
-186 LELNANNISS
+186 LELNADNISTGI
-196 SVLDSLE
+196 LDSLE
-203 SNYMAL
+203 SNYAAL
-209 GGLLNKYSNGG
+209 GGFINKYSDGG
-220 SIHINPENRG
+220 SIHINPANRG

-255 KRAIFAQNAAK
+255 KRAIFAQNASH
-266 WKHALGGKL
+266 WKHA
-275 DNETPWY
+275 
-282 YPFLYN
+282 
-288 MPGASFKDGRYV
+288 
-300 GNRLL
+300 
-305 HPIGESYGGGST
+305 
-317 AGGGVTSSFNVNDY
+317 
-331 SDLTFNEAFDK
+331 
-342 AYNNDESVFKYGE
+342 
-355 KLYNTKKENNPVR
+355 
-368 ELNNRFVGGSKNR
+368 
-381 SKLTKRD
+381 
-388 SYQHE
+388 
-393 VGPYRLKGL
+393 
-402 ESPFTKFSFGGHL
+402 FGGHL

-437 NPYEGVPMGMDSEG
+437 NPYEGVPMGADSEG

-464 DYVYSNRLRVPKAV
+464 DYVYSNRLQVPKAM
-478 RKKYKLRDDMT
+478 RKKYKLRDNMT
-489 FADAVKHLTK
+489 FADAVKYLTK
-499 GYEERPN
+499 SYEERPN

-526 AERANESIK
+526 VIRTNKGYNSDK
-535 LDRNISAYGGKINRF
+535 NISAYGGKINKF
-550 DDGGK
+550 ETGGDTK
-555 KKSSGFNWNNLGEP
+555 ETDFNWNNLGET
-569 PLWNNLSEHPNPS
+569 PLWNNLLEQPNQS
-582 SPTIINN
+582 SPTIFNN
-589 TWMPTA
+589 TWMPTV

-619 YTKEYTD
+619 YNKEYID

-633 VDMFKQHM
+633 VDMFKKHL

-674 YENRNTIDNWAISDN
+674 YENRNTIDDWAISDN
-689 LFNTAKQA
+689 LFNTAKKL

-717 GKADSLMPNG
+717 GKANSLMPNG
-727 LFPNDLNARIKTPD
+727 LFPNSLNDRIKTPD
-741 LLKNAGKE
+741 LIKNAGKE
-749 EPSLYL
+749 EPPLYL

-818 DRDHYLNRLDATAS
+818 DRDHYLNRLDALAS

-840 QSSGNRGAAI
+840 QSAGNRGAAI

-856 DYNTMDKLG
+856 DYNTIDRLG
-865 EADFNTAKEN
+865 ETDFNAAKEN

-905 GAYANATGRRLT
+905 GAYANALGRRLT

-936 RTANM
+936 RAANI

-955 KAMNIIR
+955 KSMNIIR

-970 GGLSAEHPLASG
+970 GGLSAGHPLVEEI
-982 YLATPGSRRRN
+982 ATPGSRRKN

>member
-21 YPTGGLLG
+21 YAPGGLLG

-37 GFQSGKLN
+37 GFQEGKLN

-57 MIGGGKQTGAGN
+57 MIGGGKQTGVGN
-69 LISSAAN
+69 LLSSASN

-86 AVAGAGLQVLG
+86 AVAGTGLQVLG
-97 GATNALFGT
+97 GITNAAFGT
-106 KWNQENIA
+106 KWNKENIA
-114 KTEGTINN
+114 KTENTINN

-129 ANSADTLAN
+129 ANSNDSLIAN
-138 MVNNLALGDATFS
+138 INNLALGDTTFS
-151 DSYIGDD
+151 NSYIGKD
-158 GLFSN
+158 GWFSN

-172 RAEMNDANQ
+172 RAEMRDAND
-181 YAMNT
+181 YAIDT
-186 LELNANNISS
+186 LELNADNISTDI
-196 SVLDSLE
+196 LDSLE
-203 SNYMAL
+203 SNYAAL
-209 GGLLNKYSNGG
+209 GGFINKYSDGG
-220 SIHINPENRG
+220 SIHINPANRG

-255 KRAIFAQNAAK
+255 KRAIFAQNASH
-266 WKHALGGKL
+266 WKHA
-275 DNETPWY
+275 
-282 YPFLYN
+282 
-288 MPGASFKDGRYV
+288 
-300 GNRLL
+300 
-305 HPIGESYGGGST
+305 
-317 AGGGVTSSFNVNDY
+317 
-331 SDLTFNEAFDK
+331 
-342 AYNNDESVFKYGE
+342 
-355 KLYNTKKENNPVR
+355 
-368 ELNNRFVGGSKNR
+368 
-381 SKLTKRD
+381 
-388 SYQHE
+388 
-393 VGPYRLKGL
+393 
-402 ESPFTKFSFGGHL
+402 FGGHL

-437 NPYEGVPMGMDSEG
+437 NPYEGVPMGADSEG

-464 DYVYSNRLRVPKAV
+464 DYVYSNRLQVPKDV
-478 RKKYKLRDDMT
+478 RKKYKLRDNMT
-489 FADAVKHLTK
+489 FADAVKYLTK
-499 GYEERPN
+499 SYEERPN
-506 DSISRDTAMEVLADL
+506 DSISRDTSMEVLADL

-526 AERANESIK
+526 AERANKEYNSYK
-535 LDRNISAYGGKINRF
+535 NISAYGGKINRF
-550 DDGGK
+550 DDGGDTK
-555 KKSSGFNWNNLGEP
+555 ETDFNWNNLGET
-569 PLWNNLSEHPNPS
+569 PLWNNLLEHPNQS
-582 SPTIINN
+582 SPTIFNN

-619 YTKEYTD
+619 YNKEYID

-633 VDMFKQHM
+633 VDMFKKHL

-674 YENRNTIDNWAISDN
+674 YENRNTIDDWAISDN
-689 LFNTAKQA
+689 LFNTAKKL
-697 ALDKNTGIMHVG
+697 ALDKDTGIMHVG

-717 GKADSLMPNG
+717 GKANSLMPNG
-727 LFPNDLNARIKTPD
+727 LFPNNLNDRIKTPD
-741 LLKNAGKE
+741 LIKNAGKE
-749 EPSLYL
+749 EPPLYL

-799 DYKPVGWNRVGNML
+799 DYKPVGFERLGNYL
-813 RYDPI
+813 KYKPFDT
-818 DRDHYLNRLDATAS
+818 DYLLNRMDADAAAS
-832 ANRRAIAN
+832 RRAIAN
-840 QSSGNRGAAI
+840 QSAGNRGAAI
-850 AGLLAS
+850 AGILAS
-856 DYNTMDKLG
+856 DYNTIGRLG
-865 EADFNTAKEN
+865 EAKIAADKEN

-887 ATNQLNSQGLLQA
+887 ATNQYNSQGALQA
-900 DTANQ
+900 DIANQ
-905 GAYANATGRRLT
+905 GAYANALSRRLT

-936 RTANM
+936 RAANI

-955 KAMNIIR
+955 KSMNIIR

-970 GGLSAEHPLASG
+970 GGLSAGHPLAEEI
-982 YLATPGSRRRN
+982 ATPGSRRKN

>member
-86 AVAGAGLQVLG
+86 AVAGAGLQILG

-114 KTEGTINN
+114 KTENTINN
-122 LRGLQAD
+122 LRGLRAD
-129 ANSADTLAN
+129 ANSADTLTN
-138 MVNNLALGDATFS
+138 MVNNLTLGDATFS

-172 RAEMNDANQ
+172 RAEMRDAND
-181 YAMNT
+181 YAINT
-186 LELNANNISS
+186 LELNADNINTGI
-196 SVLDSLE
+196 LDSLE
-203 SNYMAL
+203 SNYAAL
-209 GGLLNKYSNGG
+209 GGFINKYSDGG
-220 SIHINPENRG
+220 SIHINPANRG

-255 KRAIFAQNAAK
+255 KRAIFAQNASH
-266 WKHALGGKL
+266 WKHA
-275 DNETPWY
+275 
-282 YPFLYN
+282 
-288 MPGASFKDGRYV
+288 
-300 GNRLL
+300 
-305 HPIGESYGGGST
+305 
-317 AGGGVTSSFNVNDY
+317 
-331 SDLTFNEAFDK
+331 
-342 AYNNDESVFKYGE
+342 
-355 KLYNTKKENNPVR
+355 
-368 ELNNRFVGGSKNR
+368 
-381 SKLTKRD
+381 
-388 SYQHE
+388 
-393 VGPYRLKGL
+393 
-402 ESPFTKFSFGGHL
+402 FGGHL

-437 NPYEGVPMGMDSEG
+437 NPYEGVPMGADSEG

-464 DYVYSNRLRVPKAV
+464 DYVYSNRLQVPKDV
-478 RKKYKLRDDMT
+478 RKKYKLRDNMT
-489 FADAVKHLTK
+489 FADAVKYLTK
-499 GYEERPN
+499 SYEERPN
-506 DSISRDTAMEVLADL
+506 DSISRDTAMEILADL
-521 ANVQE
+521 ANAQE
-526 AERANESIK
+526 AERANESIRINK
-535 LDRNISAYGGKINRF
+535 NKSAYGGKINRF
-550 DDGGK
+550 DRGGDK
-555 KKSSGFNWNNLGEP
+555 ESNDFNWNNLGET
-569 PLWNNLSEHPNPS
+569 PLWNNLLEQPNPS
-582 SPTIINN
+582 SPTIFNN

-619 YTKEYTD
+619 YNKEYTD

-633 VDMFKQHM
+633 VDMFKKHL
-641 KDQFNWYDN
+641 KDQFNFYDN

-674 YENRNTIDNWAISDN
+674 YKNRNTIDNWAISDN
-689 LFNTAKQA
+689 LFNTAKKLA
-697 ALDKNTGIMHVG
+697 VDKNTGIMHVG

-717 GKADSLMPNG
+717 GQVNSLMPNG
-727 LFPNDLNARIKTPD
+727 LFPNNLNDRIKTPD
-741 LLKNAGKE
+741 LIKNAGKE
-749 EPSLYL
+749 EPPLYL

-773 VISDALGITNN
+773 VISDALGLTNN

-799 DYKPVGWNRVGNML
+799 DYKPVGFERLGNYL
-813 RYDPI
+813 KYRPFDTDYL
-818 DRDHYLNRLDATAS
+818 LNRMDADAAAS
-832 ANRRAIAN
+832 RRAIAN
-840 QSSGNRGAAI
+840 QSAGNTGAAI
-850 AGLLAS
+850 AGILAS
-856 DYNTMDKLG
+856 DYNTIGRLG
-865 EADFNTAKEN
+865 EAKIAADKEN

-887 ATNQLNSQGLLQA
+887 ATNQYNSQGALQA

-905 GAYANATGRRLT
+905 GAYANALGRRLT

>member
-21 YPTGGLLG
+21 YAPGGLLG

-37 GFQSGKLN
+37 GFQEGKLN
-45 APITAIGGIAGN
+45 APIIAIGDIAGN

-69 LISSAAN
+69 LISSASN

-97 GATNALFGT
+97 GITNAAFGT
-106 KWNQENIA
+106 KWNKENIA
-114 KTEGTINN
+114 KTENTINN
-122 LRGLQAD
+122 LRGLRAD
-129 ANSADTLAN
+129 ANSADTLTN
-138 MVNNLALGDATFS
+138 MVNNLTLGDATFS
-151 DSYIGDD
+151 DSYIGKD
-158 GLFSN
+158 GWFSN

-172 RAEMNDANQ
+172 RAEMRDAND
-181 YAMNT
+181 YAIDT
-186 LELNANNISS
+186 LELNADNISTGI
-196 SVLDSLE
+196 LDSLE
-203 SNYMAL
+203 SNYAAL
-209 GGLLNKYSNGG
+209 GGFINKYSDGG
-220 SIHINPENRG
+220 SIHINPANRG

-255 KRAIFAQNAAK
+255 KRAIFAQNASH
-266 WKHALGGKL
+266 WKHA
-275 DNETPWY
+275 
-282 YPFLYN
+282 
-288 MPGASFKDGRYV
+288 
-300 GNRLL
+300 
-305 HPIGESYGGGST
+305 
-317 AGGGVTSSFNVNDY
+317 
-331 SDLTFNEAFDK
+331 
-342 AYNNDESVFKYGE
+342 
-355 KLYNTKKENNPVR
+355 
-368 ELNNRFVGGSKNR
+368 
-381 SKLTKRD
+381 
-388 SYQHE
+388 
-393 VGPYRLKGL
+393 
-402 ESPFTKFSFGGHL
+402 FGGHL

-437 NPYEGVPMGMDSEG
+437 NPYEGVPMGADSEG

-464 DYVYSNRLRVPKAV
+464 DYVYSNRLQVPKAV
-478 RKKYKLRDDMT
+478 RKKYKLRDNMT
-489 FADAVKHLTK
+489 FADAVKYLTK
-499 GYEERPN
+499 SYEERPN
-506 DSISRDTAMEVLADL
+506 DSISRDTAMEVLSDL

-526 AERANESIK
+526 VIRTNKGYNSDK
-535 LDRNISAYGGKINRF
+535 NISAYGGKINKF
-550 DDGGK
+550 KTGGDTK
-555 KKSSGFNWNNLGEP
+555 ETDFNWNNLGET
-569 PLWNNLSEHPNPS
+569 PLWNNLLEQPNQS
-582 SPTIINN
+582 SPTIFNN
-589 TWMPTA
+589 TWMPTV

-619 YTKEYTD
+619 YNKEYID

-633 VDMFKQHM
+633 VDMFKKHL

-674 YENRNTIDNWAISDN
+674 YENRNTIDDWAISDN
-689 LFNTAKQA
+689 LFNTVKKLAV
-697 ALDKNTGIMHVG
+697 DKNTGIMHVG

-717 GKADSLMPNG
+717 GKANSLMPNG
-727 LFPNDLNARIKTPD
+727 LFPNNLNDRIKTPD
-741 LLKNAGKE
+741 LIKNAGKE
-749 EPSLYL
+749 EPPLYL

-818 DRDHYLNRLDATAS
+818 DRDHYLNRLDALAS

-840 QSSGNRGAAI
+840 QSAGNRGAAI

-856 DYNTMDKLG
+856 DYNTIDRLG
-865 EADFNTAKEN
+865 ETDFNAAKEN

-905 GAYANATGRRLT
+905 GAYANAIGRRLT

-936 RTANM
+936 RAANI

-955 KAMNIIR
+955 KSMNIIR

-970 GGLSAEHPLASG
+970 GGLSAGHPLVEEI
-982 YLATPGSRRRN
+982 ATPGSRRKN

>member
-1 MANKIGNKRYNKLL
+1 MTNKIGNKRYNKLL

-37 GFQSGKLN
+37 GFQEGKLN
-45 APITAIGGIAGN
+45 APITAIGDIAGN
-57 MIGGGKQTGAGN
+57 IIGGGKQTGAGN
-69 LISSAAN
+69 LISSASN

-97 GATNALFGT
+97 GITNAAFGT
-106 KWNQENIA
+106 KWNKENIA
-114 KTEGTINN
+114 KTESTINN

-129 ANSADTLAN
+129 ANSNDSLIAN
-138 MVNNLALGDATFS
+138 INNLALGDANFS
-151 DSYIGDD
+151 NSYIGKD
-158 GLFSN
+158 GWFSN

-172 RAEMNDANQ
+172 RAEMRDAND
-181 YAMNT
+181 YAIDT
-186 LELNANNISS
+186 LELNADNISTGI
-196 SVLDSLE
+196 LDSLE
-203 SNYMAL
+203 SNYAAL
-209 GGLLNKYSNGG
+209 GGFINKYSDGG
-220 SIHINPENRG
+220 GIHINPANRG

-255 KRAIFAQNAAK
+255 KRAIFAQNASH
-266 WKHALGGKL
+266 WKHA
-275 DNETPWY
+275 
-282 YPFLYN
+282 
-288 MPGASFKDGRYV
+288 
-300 GNRLL
+300 
-305 HPIGESYGGGST
+305 
-317 AGGGVTSSFNVNDY
+317 
-331 SDLTFNEAFDK
+331 
-342 AYNNDESVFKYGE
+342 
-355 KLYNTKKENNPVR
+355 
-368 ELNNRFVGGSKNR
+368 
-381 SKLTKRD
+381 
-388 SYQHE
+388 
-393 VGPYRLKGL
+393 
-402 ESPFTKFSFGGHL
+402 FGGHL

-437 NPYEGVPMGMDSEG
+437 NPYEGVPMGADSEG

-458 GEVVFN
+458 GEVIFN
-464 DYVYSNRLRVPKAV
+464 DYVYSNRLQVPKAV
-478 RKKYKLRDDMT
+478 RKKYKLRDNMT
-489 FADAVKHLTK
+489 FADAVKYLTK
-499 GYEERPN
+499 SYEERPN

-526 AERANESIK
+526 VERANKEDNSDK
-535 LDRNISAYGGKINRF
+535 NISAYGGRINKF
-550 DDGGK
+550 KTGGDTK
-555 KKSSGFNWNNLGEP
+555 ETDFNWNNLGET
-569 PLWNNLSEHPNPS
+569 PLWNNLLGQPNPS
-582 SPTIINN
+582 SPTIFNN

-619 YTKEYTD
+619 YNKEYID

-633 VDMFKQHM
+633 VDMFKKHL
-641 KDQFNWYDN
+641 KDQFNFYDN

-674 YENRNTIDNWAISDN
+674 YENRNTIDDWAISDN
-689 LFNTAKQA
+689 LFNTAKKLA
-697 ALDKNTGIMHVG
+697 VDKNTGIMHVG

-717 GKADSLMPNG
+717 GKANSLMPNG
-727 LFPNDLNARIKTPD
+727 LFPNNLNDRIKTPD
-741 LLKNAGKE
+741 LIKNAGKE
-749 EPSLYL
+749 EPPLYL

-773 VISDALGITNN
+773 VLSDALGITNN

-799 DYKPVGWNRVGNML
+799 DYKPVGFERLGNYL
-813 RYDPI
+813 KYQPFDT
-818 DRDHYLNRLDATAS
+818 DYLLNRMDADAAAS
-832 ANRRAIAN
+832 RRAIAN
-840 QSSGNRGAAI
+840 QSAGNTGAAI
-850 AGLLAS
+850 AGILAS
-856 DYNTMDKLG
+856 DYNTIGRLG
-865 EADFNTAKEN
+865 EAKIAADKEN

-887 ATNQLNSQGLLQA
+887 ATNQYNSQGALQA
-900 DTANQ
+900 DIANQ
-905 GAYANATGRRLT
+905 GAYANALSRRLT

-936 RTANM
+936 RAANI

-955 KAMNIIR
+955 KSMNIIR

-970 GGLSAEHPLASG
+970 GGLSAEHPLVEEI
-982 YLATPGSRRRN
+982 ATSGSRRKN

>member
-1 MANKIGNKRYNKLL
+1 MTNKIGNKRYNKLL

-21 YPTGGLLG
+21 YAPGGLLG

-37 GFQSGKLN
+37 GFQEGKLN

-69 LISSAAN
+69 LISSASN

-86 AVAGAGLQVLG
+86 AVAGAGLQILG
-97 GATNALFGT
+97 GITNAAFGT
-106 KWNQENIA
+106 KWNKENIA
-114 KTEGTINN
+114 KTENTINN
-122 LRGLQAD
+122 LRGLRAD
-129 ANSADTLAN
+129 ANSADTLTN
-138 MVNNLALGDATFS
+138 MVNNLTLGDATFS
-151 DSYIGDD
+151 DSYIGKD
-158 GLFSN
+158 GWFSN

-172 RAEMNDANQ
+172 RAEMRDAND
-181 YAMNT
+181 YAIDT
-186 LELNANNISS
+186 LELNADNISTGI
-196 SVLDSLE
+196 LDSLE
-203 SNYMAL
+203 SNYAAL
-209 GGLLNKYSNGG
+209 GGFINKYSDGG
-220 SIHINPENRG
+220 SIHINPANRG

-255 KRAIFAQNAAK
+255 KRAIFAQNASH
-266 WKHALGGKL
+266 WKHA
-275 DNETPWY
+275 
-282 YPFLYN
+282 
-288 MPGASFKDGRYV
+288 
-300 GNRLL
+300 
-305 HPIGESYGGGST
+305 
-317 AGGGVTSSFNVNDY
+317 
-331 SDLTFNEAFDK
+331 
-342 AYNNDESVFKYGE
+342 
-355 KLYNTKKENNPVR
+355 
-368 ELNNRFVGGSKNR
+368 
-381 SKLTKRD
+381 
-388 SYQHE
+388 
-393 VGPYRLKGL
+393 
-402 ESPFTKFSFGGHL
+402 FGGHL

-437 NPYEGVPMGMDSEG
+437 NPYEGVPMGADSEG

-464 DYVYSNRLRVPKAV
+464 DYVYSNRLQVPKAV
-478 RKKYKLRDDMT
+478 RKKYKLRDNMT
-489 FADAVKHLTK
+489 FADAVKYLTK
-499 GYEERPN
+499 SYEERPN

-526 AERANESIK
+526 AERANKEYNSDK
-535 LDRNISAYGGKINRF
+535 NISAYGGKINRF
-550 DDGGK
+550 DDGGNK
-555 KKSSGFNWNNLGEP
+555 
-569 PLWNNLSEHPNPS
+569 
-582 SPTIINN
+582 
-589 TWMPTA
+589 WMPTA

-602 PNYYGYDKPFW
+602 SNYYGYDKPFW

-619 YTKEYTD
+619 YNKEYID

-633 VDMFKQHM
+633 VDMFKKHL
-641 KDQFNWYDN
+641 KDQFNFYDN

-674 YENRNTIDNWAISDN
+674 YENRNTIDDWAISDN
-689 LFNTAKQA
+689 LFNTAKKLA
-697 ALDKNTGIMHVG
+697 VDKNTGIMHVG

-717 GKADSLMPNG
+717 GKANSLMPNG
-727 LFPNDLNARIKTPD
+727 LFPNNLNDRIKTPD
-741 LLKNAGKE
+741 LIKNAGKE
-749 EPSLYL
+749 EPPLYL

-773 VISDALGITNN
+773 VLSDALGLTNN

-799 DYKPVGWNRVGNML
+799 DYKPVGFERLGNYL
-813 RYDPI
+813 KYQPFDT
-818 DRDHYLNRLDATAS
+818 DYLLNRMDADAAAS
-832 ANRRAIAN
+832 RRAIAN
-840 QSSGNRGAAI
+840 QSAGNTGAAI

-856 DYNTMDKLG
+856 DYNTIGRLG
-865 EADFNTAKEN
+865 EAKIAADKEN

-887 ATNQLNSQGLLQA
+887 ATNQYNSQGALQA
-900 DTANQ
+900 DIANQ
-905 GAYANATGRRLT
+905 GAYANAIGRRLT

-936 RTANM
+936 RAANI

-955 KAMNIIR
+955 KSMNIIR

-970 GGLSAEHPLASG
+970 GGLSAGHPLVEEI
-982 YLATPGSRRRN
+982 ATPGSRRKN